1 MTTRRDLFGRGCLW
15 ISLAALYTLCGM
27 KLFVALRDGVWLYWP
42 LGDYLPDAVVRAVFA
57 LPEGGVRRM
66 LTWLM
71 RQDVMYHAAAVSL
84 LLWLLTLSGSGGKD
98 DGSDSSGDAPPP
110 ERVKEV

>member
-42 LGDYLPDAVVRAVFA
+42 LGDILPDAVVRAVFV
-57 LPEGGVRRM
+57 LPEGGIRQM

-71 RQDVMYHAAAVSL
+71 RQDAMYYAAAVTL
-84 LLWLLTLSGSGGKD
+84 LLWLFTLFGSGGK
-98 DGSDSSGDAPPP
+98 GEGGDSPGDPSPPG
-110 ERVKEV
+110 RVKEV